1 MPDTVTA
8 PAPARFTH
16 REILLMLSGTMCGM
30 FLGAIDQ
37 TIVATALP
45 AMAGELHGIQY
56 MAWAVAAYLLTSTA
70 STPIYGKL
78 SDLYGRRRLFVS
90 AIGIFLL
97 GSIICGAAQSMSML
111 IGGRAVQGLGGGGLI
126 TLAQT
131 IMADM
136 VPPRERGRYQAYFSG
151 VYSVS
156 TLGGP
161 ILGGLLVDIASWRWV
176 FWFNLPIAVAGLWIC
191 NAQLKRLPI
200 RGGQKQIDYFGASLL
215 VPAIVA
221 LLLVT
226 TWGGNE
232 FAWLSPPII
241 GLVVL
246 ALVLIAL
253 LILQERRA
261 ADPILPLRFFNNN
274 VFVIGNS
281 LAFLMGGATVGA
293 TIFLPLF
300 LQVVLGAS
308 ASNSGLLITPLMVGI
323 TIGALLTGRFIRWTG
338 RYKIIPL
345 VALTIAA
352 LSFLGM
358 MEITRETSPIYYI
371 TLMTALGI
379 GLGPAGPMISISV
392 QNSVEMRDLGSATSL
407 TSFFR
412 SMGGSFG
419 VAMMGAILFA
429 GLTEQ
434 SANLPG
440 LNAGGLLHGGP
451 AMIAALPENVRAV
464 IVASFTQSFRYVYL
478 VGAATCILGVALAV
492 FLKELPLRRWGPP
505 AQSAEAPPQA
515 AREAAA
521 APAFAKSDSE
531 P

>member
-1 MPDTVTA
+1 MPDTLNA
-8 PAPARFTH
+8 PVRFSH

-56 MAWAVAAYLLTSTA
+56 MSWAVAAYLLTSTA

-78 SDLYGRRRLFVS
+78 SDLYGRRLLFVS
-90 AIGIFLL
+90 AIGIFLV
-97 GSIICGAAQSMSML
+97 GSIVCGAAINMSML
-111 IGGRAVQGLGGGGLI
+111 IGGRAIQGLGGGGLI

-151 VYSVS
+151 VYTVS

-176 FWFNLPIAVAGLWIC
+176 FWFNLPIAIAGLWIC

-200 RGGQKQIDYFGASLL
+200 RGGQKQIDYLGASLL

-232 FAWLSPPII
+232 FAWLSPMVI
-241 GLVVL
+241 GLVVA

-253 LILQERRA
+253 LVLQEMRA
-261 ADPILPLRFFNNN
+261 PDPILPLRFFNNN
-274 VFVIGNS
+274 VFVIGDGMG
-281 LAFLMGGATVGA
+281 FLMGASSIGA

-300 LQVVLGAS
+300 LQVVLGAT
-308 ASNSGLLITPLMVGI
+308 ASNSGLLITPLMIGI
-323 TIGALLTGRFIRWTG
+323 TVGALATGRFIRWTG

-345 VALTIAA
+345 VSLSIAA
-352 LSFLGM
+352 LSFLGL
-358 MEITRETSPIYYI
+358 MEVTRDTPAIYYI
-371 TLMTALGI
+371 VLMTAMGI

-392 QNSVEMRDLGSATSL
+392 QNSVELRDLGSATSL

-419 VAMMGAILFA
+419 VAIMGAILFA
-429 GLTEQ
+429 GLIDQ
-434 SANLPG
+434 SAATPG
-440 LNAGGLLHGGP
+440 LSAGGLLHGGP
-451 AMIAALPENVRAV
+451 AVINALPETVRAAV
-464 IVASFTQSFRYVYL
+464 VASFSRSFRYVYL
-478 VGAATCILGVALAV
+478 VGAVFCIIGVGLAV
-492 FLKELPLRRWGPP
+492 FLKELPLRRWAPA
-505 AQSAEAPPQA
+505 AQSADGALPA
-515 AREAAA
+515 ADQRGP
-521 APAFAKSDSE
+521 APAMVKSDSE
-531 P
+531 S

>member
-1 MPDTVTA
+1 MPDTVNS
-8 PAPARFTH
+8 PPVRFSH

-56 MAWAVAAYLLTSTA
+56 MSWAVAAYLLTSTA

-78 SDLYGRRRLFVS
+78 SDLYGRRLLFIS

-97 GSIICGAAQSMSML
+97 GSIICGAALNMSML

-126 TLAQT
+126 TLSQT

-151 VYSVS
+151 VYTVS

-176 FWFNLPIAVAGLWIC
+176 SWINIPIAIAGLVIC

-200 RGGQKQIDYFGASLL
+200 RGGQKQIDYLGASLL

-221 LLLVT
+221 VLLVT

-232 FAWLSPPII
+232 FAWLSPMII
-241 GLVVL
+241 GLVV
-246 ALVLIAL
+246 AGLVLVAL
-253 LILQERRA
+253 LILQEMRA
-261 ADPILPLRFFNNN
+261 PDPILPLRFFNNN

-281 LAFLMGGATVGA
+281 LGFLMGGASVGA

-300 LQVVLGAS
+300 LQVVIGTT
-308 ASNSGLLITPLMVGI
+308 ASNSGLLITPLMIGI
-323 TIGALLTGRFIRWTG
+323 TVGALTTGRFIRWTG

-345 VALTIAA
+345 VGLSVAA
-352 LSFLGM
+352 LSFLGL
-358 MEITRETSPIYYI
+358 MEITRDTPAIYYI
-371 TLMTALGI
+371 VLMTAMGI
-379 GLGPAGPMISISV
+379 GLGPSGPMVSIAV
-392 QNSVEMRDLGSATSL
+392 QNSVDIRDLGSATSL

-434 SANLPG
+434 STSG
-440 LNAGGLLHGGP
+440 TGISAGGLLHGGP
-451 AMIAALPENVRAV
+451 AVINALPENVRAV
-464 IVASFTQSFRYVYL
+464 IVASFGHSFRYVYL
-478 VGAATCILGVALAV
+478 VGAGICIFGAFLAI

-505 AQSAEAPPQA
+505 AAAEGGAPATMP
-515 AREAAA
+515 A
-521 APAFAKSDSE
+521 APVAERAKADSE
-531 P
+531 N